1 MSTTAKASEHIKPCN
16 IAQCER
22 HNRRDADYIASLNP
36 TRLYIRTE
44 LTRDNETYVAPDMV
58 GITLQQHYDN
68 IKALVKEKTGRAMQE
83 KDVEYTDKKGVKRVR
98 KGSSPIREGVVN
110 IKPDTTM
117 DDLLQYAE
125 RVHERWGIRALQI
138 HIHKDEGHY
147 EVMEQREQC
156 QAGLNIAESRQNS
169 AEPDTEDPTSWEPN
183 YHAHIIWDWMDH
195 DTGKSFKLNA
205 EDMSAIQDLVAE
217 TLDMQRGQKKS
228 ETGIDHL
235 ERNDFIIRKQESKK
249 KQLQEEA
256 KKVVAEK
263 EEVEAE
269 VETAKTEVADLWKEH
284 DYLTSANRTKA
295 ERSNRLDLDIR
306 TKTNR
311 SQALDNAIDA
321 KKQEVAGLS
330 AKADEK
336 LRDCYTIK
344 ERGNWQDPMFFAMS
358 AYIYRIDE
366 GLQFCIKAIQDY
378 AYSGFG
384 GRGGKHG
391 DIFWDNESFAIK
403 QYLKMFADLAS
414 ATLKQ
419 VADWFV
425 WLASTLGR
433 FNANELRR
441 ADHEVHDIADGR
453 YDGRI
458 QKFQQGLSR

>member
-1 MSTTAKASEHIKPCN
+1 MATTAKASEHIKPCN
-16 IAQCER
+16 IAQSER

-36 TRLYIRTE
+36 AMLYIRKD
-44 LTRDNETYVAPDMV
+44 LAHLNEVYVAPDMEGV
-58 GITLQQHYDN
+58 SLKQHYED
-68 IKALVKEKTGRAMQE
+68 IRIMVKQKTGRAMQE
-83 KDVEYTDKKGVKRVR
+83 KDVKFTDKKGKQRVR
-98 KGSSPIREGVVN
+98 QGCSPIREGVVN

-117 DDLLQYAE
+117 EDLLRYVE

-147 EVMEQREQC
+147 E
-156 QAGLNIAESRQNS
+156 N
-169 AEPDTEDPTSWEPN
+169 TEDPASWEPN

-195 DTGKSFKLNA
+195 NTGKSFKLNA

-235 ERNDFIIRKQESKK
+235 ERNDFIIQKQENKK

-256 KKVVAEK
+256 KKAIAEK
-263 EEVEAE
+263 EEADAE
-269 VETAKTEVADLWKEH
+269 VEAAKTEVADLWKEH
-284 DYLTSANRTKA
+284 DYLTSANRTKV

-306 TKTNR
+306 NKTNC
-311 SQALDNAIDA
+311 SQALDDAIDA

-336 LRDCYTIK
+336 LRDFYTIK

-391 DIFWDNESFAIK
+391 DIFWDNESYAIK
-403 QYLKMFADLAS
+403 QYLKMFSDLAS

-425 WLASTLGR
+425 WLAGTLGR

-458 QKFQQGLSR
+458 QKIRQGVSR

>member
-1 MSTTAKASEHIKPCN
+1 MATTAKASEHIKPCN
-16 IAQCER
+16 ISQSER

-36 TRLYIRTE
+36 AMLYIR
-44 LTRDNETYVAPDMV
+44 RDLAHLNEVYVAPDMEGV
-58 GITLQQHYDN
+58 SLQQHYDD
-68 IKALVKEKTGRAMQE
+68 IRIMVKQKTGRAMQE
-83 KDVEYTDKKGVKRVR
+83 KDVKFTDKKGKQRVR
-98 KGSSPIREGVVN
+98 QGCSPIREGVVN

-117 DDLLQYAE
+117 EDLLRYAE

-147 EVMEQREQC
+147 E
-156 QAGLNIAESRQNS
+156 
-169 AEPDTEDPTSWEPN
+169 DTNDPASWEPN
-183 YHAHIIWDWMDH
+183 YHAHIIWDWMNH

-235 ERNDFIIRKQESKK
+235 ERNDFIIQKQENKK

-256 KKVVAEK
+256 KKAAAEK
-263 EEVEAE
+263 EEADAE
-269 VETAKTEVADLWKEH
+269 VEAAKTEVADLWKEH
-284 DYLTSANRTKA
+284 DYLTSANRTKS

-311 SQALDNAIDA
+311 SQSLDCTIEA
-321 KKQEVAGLS
+321 KKQEVGKLS

-336 LRDCYTIK
+336 LRDFYTIK

-366 GLQFCIKAIQDY
+366 GLQFCIKAIQDF

-391 DIFWDNESFAIK
+391 DIFRDNESYAIMH
-403 QYLKMFADLAS
+403 YMKMFAELAS

-458 QKFQQGLSR
+458 QKFQQGISR

>member
-1 MSTTAKASEHIKPCN
+1 MATTAKASEHIKPCN
-16 IAQCER
+16 IAQSER

-36 TRLYIRTE
+36 AMLYIRKD
-44 LTRDNETYVAPDMV
+44 LAHLNEVYVAPDMEGV
-58 GITLQQHYDN
+58 SLQQYYDD
-68 IKALVKEKTGRAMQE
+68 IRVMVKQKTGRAMQE
-83 KDVEYTDKKGVKRVR
+83 KDVKFTDKKGKQRVR
-98 KGSSPIREGVVN
+98 QGCSPIREGVVN

-117 DDLLQYAE
+117 EDLLRYVK
-125 RVHERWGIRALQI
+125 RVHERWGIRAIQI

-147 EVMEQREQC
+147 E
-156 QAGLNIAESRQNS
+156 
-169 AEPDTEDPTSWEPN
+169 DTNDPASWEPN

-195 DTGKSFKLNA
+195 NTGKSFKLNA

-235 ERNDFIIRKQESKK
+235 ERNDFIIQKQENKK

-256 KKVVAEK
+256 KKAIAEK
-263 EEVEAE
+263 EEADAE
-269 VETAKTEVADLWKEH
+269 VEAAKTEVADLWKEH
-284 DYLTSANRTKA
+284 DYLTSANRTKV

-306 TKTNR
+306 NKTNC
-311 SQALDNAIDA
+311 SQALDDAIDA

-336 LRDCYTIK
+336 LRDFYTIK

-366 GLQFCIKAIQDY
+366 GLQFCIKAIQDF

-391 DIFWDNESFAIK
+391 DIFWDNESYAIK
-403 QYLKMFADLAS
+403 QYLKMFSDLAS

-425 WLASTLGR
+425 WLAGTLGR

-458 QKFQQGLSR
+458 QKIRQGVSR

>member
-1 MSTTAKASEHIKPCN
+1 MPPGAGRLQSNGYVDASEG
-16 IAQCER
+16 
-22 HNRRDADYIASLNP
+22 
-36 TRLYIRTE
+36 
-44 LTRDNETYVAPDMV
+44 V
-58 GITLQQHYDN
+58 
-68 IKALVKEKTGRAMQE
+68 VKQNTGRAMQE
-83 KDVEYTDKKGVKRVR
+83 KDVEFTDKKGKQRVR
-98 KGSSPIREGVVN
+98 QGCSPIREGVVN

-117 DDLLQYAE
+117 EDLLRYVE

-147 EVMEQREQC
+147 E
-156 QAGLNIAESRQNS
+156 
-169 AEPDTEDPTSWEPN
+169 DTNDPASWEPN
-183 YHAHIIWDWMDH
+183 FHAHIIWNWMDH

-228 ETGIDHL
+228 ETGLDHL
-235 ERNDFIIRKQESKK
+235 ERNDFIIQKQESKK

-256 KKVVAEK
+256 KKAVAEK
-263 EEVEAE
+263 EEAEAE
-269 VETAKTEVADLWKEH
+269 VEAAKTEVADLWKEH
-284 DYLTSANRTKA
+284 DYLTSANRSKV

-306 TKTNR
+306 NKTNR
-311 SQALDNAIDA
+311 SQSLDDTIDA
-321 KKQEVAGLS
+321 KRKKVGQLVAQ
-330 AKADEK
+330 ADEK
-336 LRDCYTIK
+336 LQDFYTIK
-344 ERGNWQDPMFFAMS
+344 ERGDWQDPMFFAMS

-366 GLQFCIKAIQDY
+366 GLQFCIKAIQDF

-391 DIFWDNESFAIK
+391 DIFWDNESYTIK
-403 QYLKMFADLAS
+403 QYMKMFADLAS

-425 WLASTLGR
+425 WLANTLGK
-433 FNANELRR
+433 FNPNELRR

-458 QKFQQGLSR
+458 QKYQQGMSR

>member
-36 TRLYIRTE
+36 ARLYIRTE

-58 GITLQQHYDN
+58 GINLQQHYDN
-68 IKALVKEKTGRAMQE
+68 LKALVKEKTGRAMQE

-117 DDLLQYAE
+117 DDLLQYTE
-125 RVHERWGIRALQI
+125 RVHERWGIRAIQI
-138 HIHKDEGHY
+138 HMHKDEGHY
-147 EVMEQREQC
+147 E
-156 QAGLNIAESRQNS
+156 
-169 AEPDTEDPTSWEPN
+169 DTNDPASWEPN

-235 ERNDFIIRKQESKK
+235 ERNDFIILKQENKK

-256 KKVVAEK
+256 KKAIAEK
-263 EEVEAE
+263 EEANAE
-269 VETAKTEVADLWKEH
+269 VEAAKTEVADLWKEH
-284 DYLTSANRTKA
+284 DYLTSANRTKV

-311 SQALDNAIDA
+311 SQSLDCTIEA
-321 KKQEVAGLS
+321 KKQEVGKLS

-336 LRDCYTIK
+336 LRDFYTIK
-344 ERGNWQDPMFFAMS
+344 ERGDWQDPMFFAMS

-366 GLQFCIKAIQDY
+366 GLQFCIKAIQDF

-391 DIFWDNESFAIK
+391 DIFWDNESYAIK
-403 QYLKMFADLAS
+403 HYLKMFAELAS

-425 WLASTLGR
+425 WLASTLGK

-458 QKFQQGLSR
+458 QKYQQGMSR

>member
-1 MSTTAKASEHIKPCN
+1 MATTAKASEHIKPCN
-16 IAQCER
+16 ISQSER

-36 TRLYIRTE
+36 AMLYIRKD
-44 LTRDNETYVAPDMV
+44 LAHLNEVYVAPDMEGV
-58 GITLQQHYDN
+58 SLQQHYED
-68 IKALVKEKTGRAMQE
+68 IRVMVKQKTGRAMQE
-83 KDVEYTDKKGVKRVR
+83 KDVKFTDKKGKQRIR
-98 KGSSPIREGVVN
+98 QGCSPIREGVVN

-117 DDLLQYAE
+117 EDLLRYVK
-125 RVHERWGIRALQI
+125 RVHERWGIRAIQI

-147 EVMEQREQC
+147 E
-156 QAGLNIAESRQNS
+156 
-169 AEPDTEDPTSWEPN
+169 DTNDPASWEPN

-195 DTGKSFKLNA
+195 NTGKSFKLNA

-235 ERNDFIIRKQESKK
+235 ERNDFIIQKQENKK
-249 KQLQEEA
+249 KQLQKEA
-256 KKVVAEK
+256 KKAIAEK
-263 EEVEAE
+263 EEADAE
-269 VETAKTEVADLWKEH
+269 VEAAKTEVADLWKEH
-284 DYLTSANRTKA
+284 DYLTSANRTKV

-306 TKTNR
+306 NKTNC
-311 SQALDNAIDA
+311 SQALDDAIDA

-336 LRDCYTIK
+336 LRDFYTIK

-366 GLQFCIKAIQDY
+366 GLQFCIKAIQDF

-391 DIFWDNESFAIK
+391 DIFWDNESYAIK
-403 QYLKMFADLAS
+403 QYLKMFSDLAS

-425 WLASTLGR
+425 WLAGTLGR

-458 QKFQQGLSR
+458 QKYQQGMSR

>member
-16 IAQCER
+16 IAQSER

-36 TRLYIRTE
+36 AMLYIR
-44 LTRDNETYVAPDMV
+44 RDLAHLNEVYVAPDMEGV
-58 GITLQQHYDN
+58 SLQQHYDD
-68 IKALVKEKTGRAMQE
+68 IRIIVKQKTGRAMQE
-83 KDVEYTDKKGVKRVR
+83 KDVKFTDKKGKQRVR
-98 KGSSPIREGVVN
+98 QGCSPIREGVVN

-117 DDLLQYAE
+117 EDLLRYAE
-125 RVHERWGIRALQI
+125 RVHERWGIRAIQI

-147 EVMEQREQC
+147 E
-156 QAGLNIAESRQNS
+156 
-169 AEPDTEDPTSWEPN
+169 DTEDPKSWEPN

-235 ERNDFIIRKQESKK
+235 ERNDFIIQKQESKK

-256 KKVVAEK
+256 KKAVADK
-263 EEVEAE
+263 EEAEAE

-295 ERSNRLDLDIR
+295 ERNNRLDLDIR

-311 SQALDNAIDA
+311 SQTLDDDIDA
-321 KKQEVAGLS
+321 KKQEVARLA

-336 LRDCYTIK
+336 LQDFYTIK

-366 GLQFCIKAIQDY
+366 GLQFCIKAIQDF

-391 DIFWDNESFAIK
+391 DIFWDNESYAIK
-403 QYLKMFADLAS
+403 QYLKMFAELAS

-425 WLASTLGR
+425 WLASTLGK

-458 QKFQQGLSR
+458 QKYQQGLSR

>member
-1 MSTTAKASEHIKPCN
+1 MATTAKASEHIKPCN
-16 IAQCER
+16 IAQSER

-36 TRLYIRTE
+36 AMLYIRKD
-44 LTRDNETYVAPDMV
+44 LAHLNEVYVAPDMEGV
-58 GITLQQHYDN
+58 SLQQYYDD
-68 IKALVKEKTGRAMQE
+68 IRVMVKQKTGRAMQE
-83 KDVEYTDKKGVKRVR
+83 KDVKFTDKKGKQRIR
-98 KGSSPIREGVVN
+98 QGCSPIREGVVN

-117 DDLLQYAE
+117 EDLLRYAE
-125 RVHERWGIRALQI
+125 RVHERWGIRAIQI
-138 HIHKDEGHY
+138 HTHKDEGHY
-147 EVMEQREQC
+147 E
-156 QAGLNIAESRQNS
+156 
-169 AEPDTEDPTSWEPN
+169 DTNDPASWEPN

-235 ERNDFIIRKQESKK
+235 ERNDFIILKQESKK

-256 KKVVAEK
+256 KKAIAEK
-263 EEVEAE
+263 EEAEAE
-269 VETAKTEVADLWKEH
+269 VEEAKTEVADLW
-284 DYLTSANRTKA
+284 STKA

-306 TKTNR
+306 NKTNR
-311 SQALDNAIDA
+311 SQALDDAIDA
-321 KKQEVAGLS
+321 KKQEVAGLE
-330 AKADEK
+330 AKADKK
-336 LRDCYTIK
+336 LRDFYTIK
-344 ERGNWQDPMFFAMS
+344 ERGDWQDPMFFAMS

-366 GLQFCIKAIQDY
+366 DLQFCIKAIQDY

-391 DIFWDNESFAIK
+391 DIFWDNESYAIK

-458 QKFQQGLSR
+458 QKFQQGISR

>member
-1 MSTTAKASEHIKPCN
+1 MATTAKASEHIKPCN
-16 IAQCER
+16 IAQSER

-36 TRLYIRTE
+36 AMLYIRKD
-44 LTRDNETYVAPDMV
+44 LAHQNEVYVAPDMV
-58 GITLQQHYDN
+58 GVSLQQHYED
-68 IKALVKEKTGRAMQE
+68 IRVMVKQKTGRAMQE
-83 KDVEYTDKKGVKRVR
+83 KDVKFTDKKGKQRVR
-98 KGSSPIREGVVN
+98 QGCSPIREGVVN

-117 DDLLQYAE
+117 EDLLRYVK
-125 RVHERWGIRALQI
+125 RVHERWGIRAIQI

-147 EVMEQREQC
+147 E
-156 QAGLNIAESRQNS
+156 
-169 AEPDTEDPTSWEPN
+169 DTNDPASWEPN

-195 DTGKSFKLNA
+195 NTGKSFKLNA

-235 ERNDFIIRKQESKK
+235 ERNDFIIQKQENKK

-256 KKVVAEK
+256 KKAIAEK
-263 EEVEAE
+263 EEADAE
-269 VETAKTEVADLWKEH
+269 VEAAKTEVADLWKEH
-284 DYLTSANRTKA
+284 DYLTSANRTKV

-306 TKTNR
+306 NKTNC
-311 SQALDNAIDA
+311 SQALDDAIDA

-336 LRDCYTIK
+336 LRDFYTIK

-391 DIFWDNESFAIK
+391 DIFWDNESYAIK
-403 QYLKMFADLAS
+403 QYLKMFSDLAS

-425 WLASTLGR
+425 WLAGTLGR

-458 QKFQQGLSR
+458 QKIRQGVSR

>member
-1 MSTTAKASEHIKPCN
+1 MATTAKASEHIKPCN
-16 IAQCER
+16 IAQSER

-36 TRLYIRTE
+36 AMLYIRKD
-44 LTRDNETYVAPDMV
+44 LAHLNEVYVAPDMEGV
-58 GITLQQHYDN
+58 SLQQYYDD
-68 IKALVKEKTGRAMQE
+68 IRVMVKQKTGRALQE
-83 KDVEYTDKKGVKRVR
+83 KDVKFTDKKGKQRVR
-98 KGSSPIREGVVN
+98 QGCSPIREGVVN

-117 DDLLQYAE
+117 EDLLRYVE

-147 EVMEQREQC
+147 E
-156 QAGLNIAESRQNS
+156 N
-169 AEPDTEDPTSWEPN
+169 TEDPASWEPN

-235 ERNDFIIRKQESKK
+235 ERNDFIIQKQENKK

-256 KKVVAEK
+256 KKAIAEK
-263 EEVEAE
+263 EEADAE
-269 VETAKTEVADLWKEH
+269 VEAAKTEVADLWKEH
-284 DYLTSANRTKA
+284 DYLTSANRTKV

-306 TKTNR
+306 NKTNC
-311 SQALDNAIDA
+311 SQALDDAIDA

-336 LRDCYTIK
+336 LRDFYTIK

-391 DIFWDNESFAIK
+391 DIFWDNESYAIK
-403 QYLKMFADLAS
+403 HYMKMFAEIAS
-414 ATLKQ
+414 VTLKQ

-458 QKFQQGLSR
+458 QKYQQGMSR

>member
-1 MSTTAKASEHIKPCN
+1 MATTAKASEHIKPCN
-16 IAQCER
+16 IAQSER

-36 TRLYIRTE
+36 AMLYIRKD
-44 LTRDNETYVAPDMV
+44 LAHLNEVYVAPDMEGV
-58 GITLQQHYDN
+58 SLQQYYED
-68 IKALVKEKTGRAMQE
+68 IRVMVKQKTGRAMQE
-83 KDVEYTDKKGVKRVR
+83 KDVKFTDKKGKQRVR
-98 KGSSPIREGVVN
+98 QGCSPIREGVVN

-117 DDLLQYAE
+117 EDLLRYVK
-125 RVHERWGIRALQI
+125 RVHERWGIRAIQI

-147 EVMEQREQC
+147 E
-156 QAGLNIAESRQNS
+156 
-169 AEPDTEDPTSWEPN
+169 DTNDPASWEPN

-195 DTGKSFKLNA
+195 NTGKSFKLNA

-235 ERNDFIIRKQESKK
+235 ERNDFIIQKQENKK

-256 KKVVAEK
+256 KKAIAEK
-263 EEVEAE
+263 EEADAE
-269 VETAKTEVADLWKEH
+269 VEAAKTEVADLWKEH
-284 DYLTSANRTKA
+284 DYLTSANRTKV

-306 TKTNR
+306 NKTNC
-311 SQALDNAIDA
+311 SQALDDAIDA

-336 LRDCYTIK
+336 LRDFYTIK

-366 GLQFCIKAIQDY
+366 GLQFCIKAIQDF

-391 DIFWDNESFAIK
+391 DIFWDNESYAIK
-403 QYLKMFADLAS
+403 QYLKMFSDLAS

-425 WLASTLGR
+425 WLAGTLGR

-458 QKFQQGLSR
+458 QKIRQGVSRKGR

>member
-1 MSTTAKASEHIKPCN
+1 MATTAKASEHIKPCN
-16 IAQCER
+16 IAQSER

-36 TRLYIRTE
+36 AMLYIRKD
-44 LTRDNETYVAPDMV
+44 LTHLNEVYVAPDMEGV
-58 GITLQQHYDN
+58 SLQQHYDD
-68 IKALVKEKTGRAMQE
+68 IRVMVKQKTGRAMQE
-83 KDVEYTDKKGVKRVR
+83 KDVKFTDKKGKQRVR
-98 KGSSPIREGVVN
+98 QGCSPIREGVVN

-117 DDLLQYAE
+117 EDLLRYAE
-125 RVHERWGIRALQI
+125 RVHERWGIRAIQI
-138 HIHKDEGHY
+138 HTHKDEGHY
-147 EVMEQREQC
+147 E
-156 QAGLNIAESRQNS
+156 
-169 AEPDTEDPTSWEPN
+169 DTNDPVSWEPN

-235 ERNDFIIRKQESKK
+235 ERNDFIILKQESKK

-256 KKVVAEK
+256 KKAIAEK
-263 EEVEAE
+263 EETEAE
-269 VETAKTEVADLWKEH
+269 VEAAKTEVADLWKEH
-284 DYLTSANRTKA
+284 DYLTSVNRTKA

-306 TKTNR
+306 NKTNR
-311 SQALDNAIDA
+311 SQALDDSIDA
-321 KKQEVAGLS
+321 KKQEVAGLE
-330 AKADEK
+330 AKADKK
-336 LRDCYTIK
+336 LRDFYTIK
-344 ERGNWQDPMFFAMS
+344 ERGDWQDPMFFAMS

-366 GLQFCIKAIQDY
+366 GLQFCIKAIQDF

-391 DIFWDNESFAIK
+391 DIFWDNESYAIK
-403 QYLKMFADLAS
+403 HYLKMFSELAS

-458 QKFQQGLSR
+458 QKFQQGISR

>member
-1 MSTTAKASEHIKPCN
+1 MATTAKASEHIKPCN
-16 IAQCER
+16 IAQSER

-36 TRLYIRTE
+36 AMLYIRKD
-44 LTRDNETYVAPDMV
+44 LTHLNEVYVAPDMEGV
-58 GITLQQHYDN
+58 SLQQHYDD
-68 IKALVKEKTGRAMQE
+68 IRVMVKQKTGRAMQE
-83 KDVEYTDKKGVKRVR
+83 KDVKFTDKKGKQRVR
-98 KGSSPIREGVVN
+98 QGCSPIREGVVN

-117 DDLLQYAE
+117 EDLLRYAE
-125 RVHERWGIRALQI
+125 RVHERWGIRAIQI
-138 HIHKDEGHY
+138 HTHKDEGHY
-147 EVMEQREQC
+147 E
-156 QAGLNIAESRQNS
+156 
-169 AEPDTEDPTSWEPN
+169 DTNDPASWEPN

-235 ERNDFIIRKQESKK
+235 ERNDFIILKQESKK

-256 KKVVAEK
+256 KKVIAEK
-263 EEVEAE
+263 DEAEAE
-269 VETAKTEVADLWKEH
+269 VEAAKTEVADLWKEH
-284 DYLTSANRTKA
+284 DYLTSVNRTKA

-306 TKTNR
+306 NKTNR
-311 SQALDNAIDA
+311 SQALDDSIDA
-321 KKQEVAGLS
+321 KKQEVAGLE
-330 AKADEK
+330 AKADKK
-336 LRDCYTIK
+336 LRDFYTIK
-344 ERGNWQDPMFFAMS
+344 ERGDWQDPMFFAMS

-366 GLQFCIKAIQDY
+366 GLQFCIKAIQDF

-391 DIFWDNESFAIK
+391 DIFWDNESYAIK
-403 QYLKMFADLAS
+403 HYLKMFSELAS

-458 QKFQQGLSR
+458 QKFQQGISR